1 MPSVLPSM
9 ARTAR
14 LVIPDLSV
22 HIVQRGH
29 DGGDCF
35 FEEADYLSYIALL
48 TPHAAGSCA
57 QLMKNVGQRYV
68 QRVNARRSR
77 SGTLWEGRFYSCLV
91 ATERYAVACYRYV
104 ECNPVKPG
112 MVARAGDY
120 RWSSY
125 AVNGGLAS
133 DPLITPHPAYVALA
147 EDQARRG
154 EIYRTLCEAPLP
166 QPLVED
172 LRRATRRGQV
182 AGTPPRARGRPWRAK

>member
-1 MPSVLPSM
+1 M
-9 ARTAR
+9 TNH
-14 LVIPDLSV
+14 V
-22 HIVQRGH
+22 HL
-29 DGGDCF
+29 F
-35 FEEADYLSYIALL
+35 L
-48 TPHAAGSCA
+48 TPHAADSCA

-112 MVARAGDY
+112 MVAEAGDY

-125 AVNGGLAS
+125 AVNAGMAC
-133 DPLITPHPAYVALA
+133 DALITPHPAYLALA
-147 EDQARRG
+147 EDQVRRVAIYKALCG
-154 EIYRTLCEAPLP
+154 ESLP

-172 LRRATRRGQV
+172 VRRATRRGQV
-182 AGTPPRARGRPWRAK
+182 AGTPPRPRGRPWQAK